1 MAVNPRSENT
11 LGTASDR
18 ALPVDRDE
26 PMVPVTRV
34 DREAPPIQRSL
45 SEPFS
50 EERVASVPA
59 VTSDQ
64 VLIDAPVVDAEG
76 TAIGTVK
83 EVRESDFLVDRP
95 MKRDVYITYGDV
107 RELAG
112 DRLLLKITSDDVDRL
127 DFPSPSL
134 L

>member
-1 MAVNPRSENT
+1 
-11 LGTASDR
+11 
-18 ALPVDRDE
+18 
-26 PMVPVTRV
+26 
-34 DREAPPIQRSL
+34 
-45 SEPFS
+45 
-50 EERVASVPA
+50 
-59 VTSDQ
+59 SDQ

-76 TAIGTVK
+76 NSIGIVK

-112 DRLLLKITSDDVDRL
+112 NRLLLKITADDVDRL